1 MVDECVGLPTFLSH
15 KLTNYSV
22 SIVFTRIP
30 KFEMLTT
37 PEKELYDYD
46 KAEFNASARAAI
58 DSLYFA
64 KAGKTGETWVPLV
77 EKAFA
82 KLNGDYASVMY
93 GRTCDALED
102 ITGYVRQ
109 ILD

>member
-1 MVDECVGLPTFLSH
+1 
-15 KLTNYSV
+15 
-22 SIVFTRIP
+22 
-30 KFEMLTT
+30 MLTI

-46 KAEFNASARAAI
+46 KVEFNSSARAAI
-58 DSLYFA
+58 ESLYFA

-82 KLNGDYASVMY
+82 KFSGDYASVMY

-102 ITGYVRQ
+102 ITG
-109 ILD
+109 